1 MAHSCTKPDCTVAVT
16 GKCLLLHEPP
26 ETCPNYKATESS
38 ATDGGSPETQG
49 EAPSGQ
55 EHGVARRFFPGLEL
69 GTSDATELMRGNYG
83 TLIAI
88 LGPYDV
94 GKTCFLA
101 SLYLMTAARAIGPDL
116 AFAGSLTLNGFEA
129 RARRL
134 REWKKGAL
142 PKQLADHTILPED
155 RAASLMHLALRER
168 NDSDRRFDLL
178 ITDLPGEWSTDLV
191 KDAGTAD
198 RFRFLKRADAIVVTL
213 DGPLLL
219 GQERHAAIHSAKML
233 LTRLSDTLQ
242 VDRSIPLILMVTKC
256 DEIEMNAPPAV
267 AAVASHATSA
277 GFDAKVILISA
288 VSRTPQN
295 VKSGTGVMD
304 VIECVLDRNRE
315 PQPRLMN
322 SVQTASSRNFA
333 RIRG

>member
-1 MAHSCTKPDCTVAVT
+1 MAYSCTKPDCTVAVT
-16 GKCLLLHEPP
+16 RKCLLLHEPC
-26 ETCPNYKATESS
+26 ETCPNYEATESPG
-38 ATDGGSPETQG
+38 TDGGAPENHG
-49 EAPSGQ
+49 EAPTGQ
-55 EHGVARRFFPGLEL
+55 EHCVARRFFPGFEL
-69 GTSDATELMRGNYG
+69 GTDNATEIMRGNYG

-94 GKTCFLA
+94 GKTCFLS
-101 SLYLMTAARAIGPDL
+101 SLYLMTGARAIGPDL

-142 PKQLADHTILPED
+142 PKQLADHTILSDD

-168 NDSDRRFDLL
+168 SDTCRRFDLL
-178 ITDLPGEWSTDLV
+178 VTDLPGEWSTDLV

-198 RFRFLKRADAIVVTL
+198 RFHFLKRADAIVVAL

-219 GQERHAAIHSAKML
+219 GHERHAAVHDAKML
-233 LTRLSDTLQ
+233 LTRLSDTVQ

-256 DEIEMNAPPAV
+256 DQLGMKAPPAV
-267 AAVASHATSA
+267 ATIASHAKSA
-277 GFDAKVILISA
+277 GFDPKVILIAA
-288 VSRTPQN
+288 VSRSPQD

-304 VIECVLDRNRE
+304 VIEHVLDRKRE
-315 PQPRLMN
+315 PQPRPIKPDRK
-322 SVQTASSRNFA
+322 VSSRNFA

>member
-1 MAHSCTKPDCTVAVT
+1 MAHSCTKVDCTVAIT
-16 GKCLLLHEPP
+16 GKCLLLHEPL
-26 ETCPNYKATESS
+26 ETCPNYMATESS
-38 ATDGGSPETQG
+38 GTGGGTSETHG
-49 EAPSGQ
+49 EAPPGQ
-55 EHGVARRFFPGLEL
+55 EHGVARRFFSGLEL
-69 GTSDATELMRGNYG
+69 GTSDATEIMRGNYG

-88 LGPYDV
+88 LGPFDV

-101 SLYLMTAARAIGPDL
+101 SLYLLTAAGAIGPDL

-142 PKQLADHTILPED
+142 PKQLADHTILSDE

-168 NDSDRRFDLL
+168 SDSYRRFDLL

-191 KDAGTAD
+191 KYAGTAD
-198 RFRFLKRADAIVVTL
+198 RFQFLKRADAIVVTL

-219 GQERHAAIHSAKML
+219 GQERHAAIHDAKML
-233 LTRLSDTLQ
+233 LTRLSDTVQ
-242 VDRSIPLILMVTKC
+242 VDRSIPLIIMVTKC
-256 DEIEMNAPPAV
+256 DEIEMKAPPAV
-267 AAVASHATSA
+267 AAVTSHATSA
-277 GFDAKVILISA
+277 GFDPKVVLIAA
-288 VSRTPQN
+288 VSRTPQD

-304 VIECVLDRNRE
+304 VIEYVLDRKRE
-315 PQPRLMN
+315 PQPRLMKP
-322 SVQTASSRNFA
+322 VRTASSRNFA